1 MGSMDYEN
9 HLHTNEIAAD
19 RNFENI
25 KKLIYYSVFFF
36 QAEDGIRDD
45 LVTGVQTCALPIS
58 ALPRKLERHAETE
71 DADENGQGNRDGNDQ
86 RASPVSE
93 EEQNH
98 DGREAGGDDRFAN
111 DALDGSADVERLV
124 EKGRDMQAFR
134 DRAFVVLE
142 HLLDTINDI
151 DR

>member
-1 MGSMDYEN
+1 MLRAVEN
-9 HLHTNEIAAD
+9 RLDGFLAHGQVAVDVFDFDGGVIDEDADSERQAAQGHD
-19 RNFENI
+19 I
-25 KKLIYYSVFFF
+25 DGL
-36 QAEDGIRDD
+36 AE
-45 LVTGVQTCALPIS
+45 S
-58 ALPRKLERHAETE
+58 AETE